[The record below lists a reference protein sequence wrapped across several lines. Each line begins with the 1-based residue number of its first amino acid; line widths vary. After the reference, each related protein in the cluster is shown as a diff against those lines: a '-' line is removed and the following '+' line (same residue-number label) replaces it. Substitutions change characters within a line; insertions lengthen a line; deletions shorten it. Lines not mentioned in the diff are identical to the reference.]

1 MSYKTYNFK
10 KVIEMKKIIL
20 TGGIVFALLISVA
33 NLSLAAIEFEKGE
46 PSQIRELILKQKQ
59 EKERLIIEK
68 HKKQVQVQVQEQEK
82 TKLGTSSSKTK
93 ETQEQPASFIRL
105 KTLLIIGLLLLT
117 ILSITLGI
125 TINRKRQ
132 GE

>member
-68 HKKQVQVQVQEQEK
+68 HKKQVQVQEQEK